1 MTDYTKTVNFA
12 AKDSLP
18 SGDSGK
24 IIRGT
29 EFDTEFNNISTAI
42 ATKADEASPTFT
54 GTATFND
61 ISVTGTTETV
71 TLSVTGSTVLGD
83 LDTDTV
89 LFKADVASSL
99 IPSVNNTHDIGAVG
113 SQWKDLYLDGKLY
126 VDSINFNNTDIT
138 ATAAEINYL
147 DGVTSDIQTQLN
159 DRLSKIGGTMTGD
172 ITMTTGTTINFGS
185 NSELQIERT
194 NTASIIRDAGTNNLF
209 LLSNGDAVVLGTDDP
224 TFVNSVRANIGGSVQ
239 LYHDGTETV
248 TTTSTG
254 VNIVGQILTNDIRLD
269 NPTVPT
275 SATDTG
281 SAGSIA
287 WDADYIYV
295 CTATDTWKRVAIST
309 WS

>member
-29 EFDTEFNNISTAI
+29 EFDTEFNNISTAV

>member
-1 MTDYTKTVNFA
+1 MTDYTKTTDFA

-18 SGDSGK
+18 SGNAGK
-24 IIRGT
+24 VIRGT
-29 EFDTEFNNISTAI
+29 EFETEFDNIAAAI
-42 ATKADEASPTFT
+42 ATKIDETGGTFT
-54 GTATFND
+54 GTVAFND
-61 ISVTGTTETV
+61 VTITTADIAGLTV
-71 TLSVTGSTVLGD
+71 SGSTTLGD
-83 LDTDTV
+83 AATDIV
-89 LFKADVASSL
+89 LFNADIASSL

-126 VDSINFNNTDIT
+126 VDSIEFNGTDIT

-159 DRLSKIGGTMTGD
+159 NRLSKIGGTMTGD
-172 ITMTTGTTINFGS
+172 ITMTTGTAINFGS

-239 LYHDGTETV
+239 LYHNGTETV

-254 VNIVGQILTNDIRLD
+254 VNIVGQILTNNIRLD

-281 SAGSIA
+281 SAGSIS

-295 CTATDTWKRVAIST
+295 CVATDTWKRVAIAT
-309 WS
+309 W

>member
-1 MTDYTKTVNFA
+1 MTDYTKTTDFA

-18 SGDSGK
+18 SGNAGK
-24 IIRGT
+24 VIRGT
-29 EFDTEFNNISTAI
+29 EFETEFDNIAAAV
-42 ATKADEASPTFT
+42 ATKIDKTGGTFT
-54 GTATFND
+54 GTVAFND
-61 ISVTGTTETV
+61 VTITTADIAGLTV
-71 TLSVTGSTVLGD
+71 SGSTTLGD
-83 LDTDTV
+83 AATDIV
-89 LFKADVASSL
+89 LFNADIDSSL

-126 VDSINFNNTDIT
+126 VDSIEFNGTDIT

-159 DRLSKIGGTMTGD
+159 NRLSKIGGTMTGD
-172 ITMTTGTTINFGS
+172 ITMTTGTAINFGT

-254 VNIVGQILTNDIRLD
+254 VNIVGQILTNNIRLD

-281 SAGSIA
+281 SAGSIS
-287 WDADYIYV
+287 WDANYIYV
-295 CTATDTWKRVAIST
+295 CVATNTWKRVAIAT
-309 WS
+309 W